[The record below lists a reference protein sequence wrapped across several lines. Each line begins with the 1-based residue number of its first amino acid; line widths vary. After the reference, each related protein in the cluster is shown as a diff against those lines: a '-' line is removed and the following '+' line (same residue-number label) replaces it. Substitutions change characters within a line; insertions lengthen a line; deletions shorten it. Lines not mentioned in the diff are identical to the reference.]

1 MKGLAAALVALMIWT
16 AGLMAFADRVARLTP
31 ADAPAPADGVVA
43 LTGGSPLRLRAA
55 TQLLE
60 NGEGRRLLVSGVN
73 QKVSRGQIWTMTGA
87 AKPLFDC
94 CVDLDFTA
102 ADTIGNARETAR
114 WSRAMGYHS
123 LILVTADYHTPRAA
137 LELKAV
143 LPGTRIAAYPVVT
156 PDLDARRWWRTSAG
170 ARRMVS
176 EYAKYLVA
184 LGREALIG
192 RRASQGRAAEAQ
204 ATRGQLGAGAGR
216 AHRGS
221 VQG

>member
-1 MKGLAAALVALMIWT
+1 MKGLAAVLVGLMIWT
-16 AGLMAFADRVARLTP
+16 AGLMAFAGRIGRMTP
-31 ADAPAPADGVVA
+31 AGVPAPADGVVA
-43 LTGGSPLRLRAA
+43 LTGGSALRLRAA

-73 QKVSRGQIWTMTGA
+73 HKVGRDQIWTMTGA

-114 WSRAMGYHS
+114 WARAMGYRS
-123 LILVTADYHTPRAA
+123 LILVTADYHMPRAV

-156 PDLDARRWWRTSAG
+156 PDLDARRWWRTSEG

-176 EYAKYLVA
+176 EYTKYLVA
-184 LGREALIG
+184 LGREALIRPRTPPADANRQRI
-192 RRASQGRAAEAQ
+192 RRRGGTGPAIAPAA
-204 ATRGQLGAGAGR
+204 
-216 AHRGS
+216 
-221 VQG
+221 